1 MRHNA
6 DQGYCTSRCQFGRA
20 VVPSPLNK
28 FVALASACSY
38 SARFFWSSRCW
49 VSLAVIDV
57 ALSPSNDA
65 MKRIGYTRMQFR
77 LWLLCLLLASVAASI
92 RAQETTEQNVVV
104 SARES
109 GEEFE
114 EPGGYGQPQWAERS
128 RASATT
134 KLYVLSPNEIFVGIL
149 TESDFFRHGTSQHD
163 LVQEI
168 ELGLPNRFEIGFEN
182 HVGLKGDDASQMS
195 ANLGARYAFG
205 AWGKIPL
212 NPTISAEYRFATGK
226 DLTSRFERT
235 FDKNVPDAYELRL
248 LLGQEFIPRVQWAAN
263 LFFQHE
269 IGGARNHDVGFTQD
283 IAYLAV
289 ADKFEIAA
297 EMRYTNATRRAE
309 KRASANEFVIGPS
322 ANWKPN
328 LHTVISIA
336 PLFGCTAD
344 SPRVAVL
351 GSVSLEFGGGE
362 SKTVPINRNRVRN

>member
-1 MRHNA
+1 MVNA
-6 DQGYCTSRCQFGRA
+6 RVR
-20 VVPSPLNK
+20 
-28 FVALASACSY
+28 
-38 SARFFWSSRCW
+38 
-49 VSLAVIDV
+49 
-57 ALSPSNDA
+57 
-65 MKRIGYTRMQFR
+65 FR
-77 LWLLCLLLASVAASI
+77 LFSLCLLTAFVSAGAGAQVA
-92 RAQETTEQNVVV
+92 TEQNVVV

-134 KLYVLSPNEIFVGIL
+134 KLYVLSPYEIFVGVL
-149 TESDFFRHGTSQHD
+149 SESDFLRHGTSRHD

-168 ELGLPNRFEIGFEN
+168 EMGLPHRFEIGFEN
-182 HVGLKGDDASQMS
+182 HVGLGGGDASEIS
-195 ANLGARYAFG
+195 ANLAARYALA

-212 NPTISAEYRFATGK
+212 NPTISGEYRFGTGEH
-226 DLTSRFERT
+226 LTDRFGRGP
-235 FDKNVPDAYELRL
+235 DGNSPDAYELRL
-248 LLGQEFIPRVQWAAN
+248 LLGQEFVPRLQWAAN

-269 IGGARNHDVGFTQD
+269 LGGARNREVGFTQD

-289 ADKFEIAA
+289 ADKFEAGV

-309 KRASANEFVIGPS
+309 KQGSANEFVIGPS

-328 LHTVISIA
+328 LHTVISVA

-351 GSVSLEFGGGE
+351 CSVSLEFGGGE
-362 SKTVPINRNRVRN
+362 SKTVPLAAIRNR